1 MTSRSEKRP
10 AEFYE
15 KGYEPNDIRL
25 KGIVYFAVGLVIL
38 IVITF
43 GLMWALLG
51 VMEDQMS
58 YKKDT
63 SPMAMSEKER
73 LPPEPRLQSAPG
85 FGVDSPDGRINLELR
100 EPSAEYREMRR
111 EWDQKVEKGI
121 VDPSTGAIL
130 AMPIDVAKEKLL
142 EENVK
147 AASGPDAENA
157 LIDSRMYISDSSAG
171 RLASEKRR

>member
-1 MTSRSEKRP
+1 MTSKSEERP

-15 KGYEPNDIRL
+15 KGYEPNEIGL
-25 KGIVYFAVGLVIL
+25 KGIVYFAIGLVFL

-58 YKKDT
+58 DKKNT
-63 SPMAMSEKER
+63 SPMAMSERER

-111 EWDQKVEKGI
+111 EWDQKI
-121 VDPSTGAIL
+121 VNGVTDPSTGAII
-130 AMPIDVAKEKLL
+130 AMPIDIAKQKLL

-147 AASGPDAENA
+147 AVSGPDAEKA
-157 LIDSRMYISDSSAG
+157 FADSRMFISDSSAG